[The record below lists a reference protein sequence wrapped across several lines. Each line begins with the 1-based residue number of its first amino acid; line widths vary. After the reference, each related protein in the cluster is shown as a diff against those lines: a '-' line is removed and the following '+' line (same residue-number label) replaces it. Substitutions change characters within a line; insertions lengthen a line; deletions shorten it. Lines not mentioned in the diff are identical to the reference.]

1 MTWGGWWW
9 KLGHNW
15 PPSARVHPIV
25 SSVWRSYVATLCGP
39 PSVVQR
45 FVLRIGISL
54 TSNLRIVRLSSSCV
68 MSVICRK
75 MALQIVESCN
85 PGLENM
91 EKVWRIWRTWKR
103 GKTSTRWV
111 KTLHDSKHSICRPDD
126 WKHFF
131 SAFIAT
137 VENHKILAWRTS
149 WVSSRLAKI
158 KRNVEPYDYIGLH
171 LWDFFWHRI
180 DI

>member
-1 MTWGGWWW
+1 MG
-9 KLGHNW
+9 
-15 PPSARVHPIV
+15 
-25 SSVWRSYVATLCGP
+25 
-39 PSVVQR
+39 
-45 FVLRIGISL
+45 
-54 TSNLRIVRLSSSCV
+54 NLRIVRLSSSCV

-103 GKTSTRWV
+103 
-111 KTLHDSKHSICRPDD
+111 
-126 WKHFF
+126 
-131 SAFIAT
+131 AFIAT

-158 KRNVEPYDYIGLH
+158 KRNVEPYDYMGLH
-171 LWDFFWHRI
+171 LWDFFLAQNWYLIVCDWSQRI
-180 DI
+180 TSFFPKKVPQTRTKGTFELC